1 MLNLD
6 IWVFN
11 KAKLTKEHLSYLAE
25 HFKNFVPVTAKLY
38 NMTGVEFLRKVE
50 GGEIYI
56 RDVFFKLAIDLVVAI
71 FFNVFAAFFKGVEN
85 R

>member
-11 KAKLTKEHLSYLAE
+11 RARLTKEHLSYLVE

-56 RDVFFKLAIDLVVAI
+56 RDVFFKLATDLVVAI
-71 FFNVFAAFFKGVEN
+71 FFNVFTAFFKGVEN

>member
-11 KAKLTKEHLSYLAE
+11 RARLTKDDLSYLVE
-25 HFKNFVPVTAKLY
+25 HYKSFVPVTAKLY
-38 NMTGVEFLRKVE
+38 NMTDVEFLEKVE
-50 GGEIYI
+50 VGEIYI
-56 RDVFFKLAIDLVVAI
+56 RDVFFKFVTNLVVAI

-85 R
+85 K

>member
-25 HFKNFVPVTAKLY
+25 HYKSFLPVIAKLY
-38 NMTGVEFLRKVE
+38 NMTEVEFLRKVE

-56 RDVFFKLAIDLVVAI
+56 RDVFFKLATDLVVAI

>member
-11 KAKLTKEHLSYLAE
+11 RARLTKEHLSYLAE
-25 HFKNFVPVTAKLY
+25 HYRNFIPITAKLY

-56 RDVFFKLAIDLVVAI
+56 RDVFFKLATDLAVDI

-85 R
+85 K

>member
-11 KAKLTKEHLSYLAE
+11 RARLTKEHLSYLVE

-56 RDVFFKLAIDLVVAI
+56 RDVFFKLATDLVVAI

-85 R
+85 K

>member
-11 KAKLTKEHLSYLAE
+11 RARLTKEHLSYLAE
-25 HFKNFVPVTAKLY
+25 HYRNFIPITAKLY
-38 NMTGVEFLRKVE
+38 NMTGVEFLEKVE

-56 RDVFFKLAIDLVVAI
+56 RDVFFKLATGFVVAI

-85 R
+85 K